1 MDSKVLIDH
10 TGREVNVPV
19 NPERIVSFSPAVTEI
34 LFELGLGGNIV
45 GISAFCQRPK
55 EVAGIRRVGSYG
67 SARMEVLDEVRP
79 DLILAISGYQKEFAM
94 KLSERY
100 PVFIFELPSSVAG
113 ILDLVSRV
121 GIVTGRIDES
131 KYMNFELMK
140 HLGSV
145 RRHPALTGYLEI
157 DLGGPVSFGSMS
169 YITDALSLMGVN
181 SIYRKADSEWVQ
193 PSMDYVRES
202 DPDVIFYE
210 PKMYG
215 KFDQEMQ
222 KKLIKDRK
230 WESMHAV
237 TQGRFFVTPGKLD
250 FFAHHGPAFI
260 REVMPWTM
268 ERLDDL

>member
-1 MDSKVLIDH
+1 MDSRTLIDH
-10 TGREVNVPV
+10 TGREVKVPL

-34 LFELGLGGNIV
+34 LFELGLGSNIV
-45 GISAFCQRPK
+45 GVSAFCQRPR

-67 SARMEVLDEVRP
+67 SARTEVLDAVNP
-79 DLILAISGYQKEFAM
+79 DLILAISGYQKDFAM

-121 GIVTGRIDES
+121 GIVTGRVDES

-140 HLGSV
+140 YLGSI

-157 DLGGPVSFGSMS
+157 DLGGPVTFGSMS

-181 SIYRKADSEWVQ
+181 SIYRKTDSEWVQ
-193 PSMDYVRES
+193 PDLDFVMES

-215 KFDQEMQ
+215 RFDNAMQ
-222 KKLIKDRK
+222 QKLIKERK
-230 WESMHAV
+230 WENMSAV
-237 TQGRFFVTPGKLD
+237 KLGRFFVTPGKLD

-260 REVMPWTM
+260 REVIPWTM
-268 ERLDDL
+268 EKLDDL